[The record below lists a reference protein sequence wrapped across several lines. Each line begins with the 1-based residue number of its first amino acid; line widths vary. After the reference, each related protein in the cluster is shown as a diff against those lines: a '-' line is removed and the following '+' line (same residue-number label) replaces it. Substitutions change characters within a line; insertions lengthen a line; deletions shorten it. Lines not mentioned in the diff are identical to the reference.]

1 MKNVLETLPVN
12 VGSQTETTTD
22 SEKIF
27 DLKSLENKDNHK
39 PQNDQKDFDSKN
51 DNKRCSSKSV
61 KTQTSVRKS
70 FK

>member
-22 SEKIF
+22 SEKIA
-27 DLKSLENKDNHK
+27 DLKSPENNNICEA
-39 PQNDQKDFDSKN
+39 QNNQKDFDSKN
-51 DNKRCSSKSV
+51 DNKSCSSKSV
-61 KTQTSVRKS
+61 ETQTWVRKS